1 MKYNRGR
8 CNIDLVFDKSFLEV
22 VVIPSQSNQCMECTM
37 TSVHED
43 KEGNYDET
51 RKHVLS
57 VYLPLCNLRFLFGIP
72 N

>member
-1 MKYNRGR
+1 
-8 CNIDLVFDKSFLEV
+8 
-22 VVIPSQSNQCMECTM
+22 M

-57 VYLPLCNLRFLFGIP
+57 VYLPLCNLRFLFGDTKLRDCRSKQCRESTRW
-72 N
+72 